1 MAPRLVWKTRGCTY
15 DIQLWKKFSRTAT
28 CFEQVQ
34 NCWHSCWRM
43 ASPPLQ
49 GLPRISSQTLQ
60 SDGASRKLSFLKNKS
75 WISRND
81 TTKTQL
87 MSLFVVGEP
96 TSASVP
102 HQHQLEG
109 GHVFACCHLG
119 VESNICNFGNWNHT
133 VTSIPLKQSVN
144 CSETRISQYCVTNQ
158 LLLTRNSLDKTT
170 VATRSMEKCQSH
182 SC

>member
-34 NCWHSCWRM
+34 NCWHSYWRM

-87 MSLFVVGEP
+87 MSWFVVGRTYQCLRPPQAPAWGWACLRLLPSWGWIKYLQFWELESHRYEHSFEAISKLLGNTNFTILCNQP
-96 TSASVP
+96 TAS
-102 HQHQLEG
+102 
-109 GHVFACCHLG
+109 
-119 VESNICNFGNWNHT
+119 N
-133 VTSIPLKQSVN
+133 K
-144 CSETRISQYCVTNQ
+144 
-158 LLLTRNSLDKTT
+158 K
-170 VATRSMEKCQSH
+170 
-182 SC
+182 